1 MATTNLFGD
10 LALDATLVDVRD
22 KLPSDADARTE
33 RVIGALESCALLLA
47 SIKDQLPR
55 VSSAR
60 VASVA
65 FDAAQAVTVTGSL
78 TTVTTVTTCSTVTT
92 CATLTTARNL
102 GELARPADA
111 LPVQIGH
118 MGSAHIYN
126 GITVS

>member
-1 MATTNLFGD
+1 MATRSLFGE
-10 LALDATLVDVRD
+10 LALDSTLVRVG
-22 KLPSDADARTE
+22 DAME
-33 RVIGALESCALLLA
+33 SVALAIM

-65 FDAAQAVTVTGSL
+65 FDAAQPVTVSSGTV

-92 CATLTTARNL
+92 CGTVTGLSNL
-102 GELARPADA
+102 GAQSRPADA

-118 MGSAHIYN
+118 MGSAHLYN
-126 GITVS
+126 GIVVS

>member
-1 MATTNLFGD
+1 MATRSLFGE
-10 LALDATLVDVRD
+10 L
-22 KLPSDADARTE
+22 
-33 RVIGALESCALLLA
+33 ALESTLARVGEAMESCAIALM

-65 FDAAQAVTVTGSL
+65 FDAAQPVTVSSG
-78 TTVTTVTTCSTVTT
+78 TVTTVTTVTT

-126 GITVS
+126 AITVS